1 MYKAAVYCGTRNV
14 YKNMVT
20 AAKSLTW
27 HTKVDRIYF
36 IIEDKHFPEELPDFV
51 ECINASGQRWFLAD
65 NANRNDHRTWMNL
78 IRLALPKMLAEDVVL
93 SLDNDT
99 IVVDE
104 ISELWDIPLGDNYFA
119 GVREP
124 AKSGSFPYINT
135 GVSLHNL
142 KLLREGMCDRLIGIA
157 NMRRFACPIQDS
169 IISLCLGRIRTIDGR
184 YNVSNYTE
192 SSAEPAKI
200 LHFAAEPNYEQYP
213 IWQMYAQ
220 SDWRT

>member
-14 YKNMVT
+14 YHKMVT

-27 HTKVDRIYF
+27 HTKVDKIYF

-51 ECINASGQRWFLAD
+51 ECINASGQKWFPSD
-65 NANRNDHRTWMNL
+65 NANKNDHRTWMNL
-78 IRLALPKMLAEDVVL
+78 IRLALPKILAEDVVL

-99 IVVDE
+99 IVVDD
-104 ISELWDIPLGDNYFA
+104 ISELWEIPLGDNYFA

-184 YNVSNYTE
+184 YNVCNYTE
-192 SSAEPAKI
+192 GSNEPAKV